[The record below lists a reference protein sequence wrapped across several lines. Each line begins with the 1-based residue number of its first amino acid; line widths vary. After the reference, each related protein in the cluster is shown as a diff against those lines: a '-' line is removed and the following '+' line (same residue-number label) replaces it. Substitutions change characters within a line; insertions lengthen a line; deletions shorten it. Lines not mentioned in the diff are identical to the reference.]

1 MSGPIHILLIGV
13 SPQLLEP
20 LKQAGFLPTATEV
33 RSREAAARALTERSW
48 DLALCAYALPGLDAL
63 AAIALARGSDP
74 DLPVILVT
82 DPIGEDLAADLMRA
96 GANDIVV
103 TSRLSRLSSSVER
116 EMRAARR
123 RRQLRKALLEDSE
136 DSRAPVASSQDDPNS
151 FRALVENSPD
161 LIARFAPDLRRVYV
175 NPAIER
181 LTGMPAG
188 KLVGT
193 RLSEVNFDERFS
205 GPIEKALLEA
215 FALGA

>member
-48 DLALCAYALPGLDAL
+48 DLVLCGYALPGLDAL
-63 AAIALARGSDP
+63 AAIELMRSSDP

-82 DPIGEDLAADLMRA
+82 EPIGEDLAADLMRA

-103 TSRLSRLSSSVER
+103 TSRPARLPASVDR
-116 EMRAARR
+116 EMRGARR
-123 RRQLRKALLEDSE
+123 RRQLRRALLEEHSE
-136 DSRAPVASSQDDPNS
+136 GLEESRDPAAPPIRHDDPDS
-151 FRALVENSPD
+151 FRALAENSPD
-161 LIARFAPDLRRVYV
+161 LIARFGPDLRRLYV

-181 LTGMPAG
+181 LTRLPAE
-188 KLVGT
+188 KLIGT

-205 GPIEKALLEA
+205 GPIEKAL
-215 FALGA
+215 